1 MMGDGGGM
9 GVEYG
14 EKGDSKQ
21 WWRRERERERKGELA
36 RREEEE
42 EAEAEEEEELNVD
55 YGGSAKDDG
64 MRPKGNS
71 AGHAGENVGEAW
83 GILQSIYSGLQ
94 GH

>member
-1 MMGDGGGM
+1 M
-9 GVEYG
+9 
-14 EKGDSKQ
+14 
-21 WWRRERERERKGELA
+21 A

-71 AGHAGENVGEAW
+71 AGHAGESVGEA
-83 GILQSIYSGLQ
+83 
-94 GH
+94 

>member
-1 MMGDGGGM
+1 M
-9 GVEYG
+9 V
-14 EKGDSKQ
+14 KK
-21 WWRRERERERKGELA
+21 RERERKGELA

-71 AGHAGENVGEAW
+71 AGHAGESVGEA
-83 GILQSIYSGLQ
+83 
-94 GH
+94 